1 MSETRKITRRE
12 ALRITAVGGAALAFG
27 GVLTREV
34 LRRAGLYRV
43 TDTRPRLGTL
53 VTITAVHSDAEAAR
67 GMVRAAFAEIERL
80 EGVLSRHAYGTPMA
94 RLNASGVLDDAPG
107 ELIEVLARAREIH
120 GLSGGA
126 FDPTVLPL
134 LRVFERHAERG
145 ALPGDAE
152 VERALALVGFDA
164 VEIEPADPGTG
175 GTGSVRLTRPGSAL
189 TLDGIAKGY
198 VVDRTVEVLTAT
210 EAERVMVDAG
220 GDMASGGAGVA
231 DEPWSIAIQ
240 HPDDPARPVG
250 HVRLAGQAVAT
261 SGDYMQAF
269 TQDRHH
275 HHILDPRTG
284 HSPTHTSSVTV
295 VAGAA
300 MDADALSTAL
310 LVLGPEAGLK
320 LLERVPSAEGL
331 LVGKDGTL
339 HASRG
344 FL

>member
-1 MSETRKITRRE
+1 MSEPRRITRRE

-34 LRRAGLYRV
+34 LRRAGLHRV

-67 GMVRAAFAEIERL
+67 GMVRGAFAEIERL
-80 EGVLSRHAYGTPMA
+80 EAVLSRHASGTPMA
-94 RLNASGVLDDAPG
+94 RLNASGALDDAPG
-107 ELIEVLARAREIH
+107 ELIEVLGRAREIH

-134 LRVFERHAERG
+134 LRLFERNAERG
-145 ALPGDAE
+145 ALPKDAE
-152 VERALALVGFDA
+152 VARAVALVGLDA
-164 VEIEPADPGTG
+164 VEVEG
-175 GTGSVRLTRPGSAL
+175 GSLRLTRPGSAL

-198 VVDRTVEVLTAT
+198 VVDRTVAVLAAT
-210 EAERVMVDAG
+210 DAERVMVDAG
-220 GDMASGGAGVA
+220 GDIASGGLGVA

-240 HPDDPARPVG
+240 HPEDPARPVG

-261 SGDYMQAF
+261 SGDYMQSF
-269 TQDRHH
+269 TQDRRH

-284 HSPTHTSSVTV
+284 HSPTHTSAVTV
-295 VAGAA
+295 VAGTA

-310 LVLGPEAGLK
+310 MVLGPEAGLE
-320 LLERVPSAEGL
+320 LLDRVPGAEGL
-331 LVGKDGTL
+331 LVAKDGTL
-339 HASRG
+339 HASGG

>member
-1 MSETRKITRRE
+1 MSEPRRITRRE

-34 LRRAGLYRV
+34 LRRAGLHRV

-67 GMVRAAFAEIERL
+67 GMVRGAFAEIERL
-80 EGVLSRHAYGTPMA
+80 EAVLSRHASGTPMA
-94 RLNASGVLDDAPG
+94 RLNASGALDDAPG
-107 ELIEVLARAREIH
+107 ELIEVLGRAREIH

-134 LRVFERHAERG
+134 LRLFERNAERG
-145 ALPGDAE
+145 ALPKDAE
-152 VERALALVGFDA
+152 VARAVALVGLDA
-164 VEIEPADPGTG
+164 VEVEG
-175 GTGSVRLTRPGSAL
+175 GSLRLTRPGSAL

-198 VVDRTVEVLTAT
+198 VVDRTVAVLAAT
-210 EAERVMVDAG
+210 DAERVMVDAG
-220 GDMASGGAGVA
+220 GDIASGGLGVA

-240 HPDDPARPVG
+240 HPEDPARPVG

-261 SGDYMQAF
+261 SGDYMQSF
-269 TQDRHH
+269 TQDRRH

-284 HSPTHTSSVTV
+284 HSPTHTSAVTV
-295 VAGAA
+295 VAGTA

-310 LVLGPEAGLK
+310 MVLGPEAGLE
-320 LLERVPSAEGL
+320 LLDRVSGAEGL
-331 LVGKDGTL
+331 LVAKDGTL
-339 HASRG
+339 HASGG